1 VSKSVNYYINIIKSI
16 YKIKKMY
23 IISIVRRKN
32 MEKETILINFKVDRG
47 LKDLLEEYSRKT
59 RQTKSRFIRE
69 TLIKEIDRIK
79 KEK

>member
-1 VSKSVNYYINIIKSI
+1 
-16 YKIKKMY
+16 
-23 IISIVRRKN
+23 

>member
-1 VSKSVNYYINIIKSI
+1 
-16 YKIKKMY
+16 
-23 IISIVRRKN
+23 

-47 LKDLLEEYSRKT
+47 LKDLLEECSKKT

-69 TLIKEIDRIK
+69 ALIKEIDRIK

>member
-1 VSKSVNYYINIIKSI
+1 
-16 YKIKKMY
+16 
-23 IISIVRRKN
+23 

-47 LKDLLEEYSRKT
+47 LKDLLEECSRKT

-69 TLIKEIDRIK
+69 ALIKEIDRIK

>member
-1 VSKSVNYYINIIKSI
+1 
-16 YKIKKMY
+16 
-23 IISIVRRKN
+23 

-47 LKDLLEEYSRKT
+47 LKDLLEECARKT

-69 TLIKEIDRIK
+69 ALIKEIDRIK